1 MTVPLSVLKSNMI
14 RFTPALP
21 ERKTQAIQS
30 LGAGLVE
37 KVWLTYLEL
46 FIPVCIYCTVPFHVV
61 TYTVGIF
68 STV

>member
-14 RFTPALP
+14 CFTPSLP

-37 KVWLTYLEL
+37 KVGGAFVHVIVYLE
-46 FIPVCIYCTVPFHVV
+46 PVCICFLPHAFAHYVFAC
-61 TYTVGIF
+61 
-68 STV
+68 